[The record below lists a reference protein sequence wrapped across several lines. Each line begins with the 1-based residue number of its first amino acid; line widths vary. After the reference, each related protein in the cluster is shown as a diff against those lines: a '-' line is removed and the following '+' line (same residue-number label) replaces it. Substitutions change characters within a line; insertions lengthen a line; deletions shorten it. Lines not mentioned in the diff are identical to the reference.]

1 MNPSTFDLR
10 GQSSSAFWGE
20 AVVGIQVE
28 LFKISQWDGRRVTI
42 SRFPSRIR
50 PIRGLTISWAM
61 ARDNHHLNVSLS
73 VAYTLPLHRDKP
85 KKEVLQPKPDAVVD
99 DVVVPERKE

>member
-1 MNPSTFDLR
+1 MGWSVRYNFPFSVKD
-10 GQSSSAFWGE
+10 SPN
-20 AVVGIQVE
+20 
-28 LFKISQWDGRRVTI
+28 
-42 SRFPSRIR
+42 SRPYYI
-50 PIRGLTISWAM
+50 PGYGV
-61 ARDNHHLNVSLS
+61 RDNHLNVSLS